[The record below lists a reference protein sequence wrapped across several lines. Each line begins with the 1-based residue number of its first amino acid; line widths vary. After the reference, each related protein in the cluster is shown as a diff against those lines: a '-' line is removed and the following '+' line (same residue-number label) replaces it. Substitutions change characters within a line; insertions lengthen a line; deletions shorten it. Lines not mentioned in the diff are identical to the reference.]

1 MLRDSA
7 NDIGAAVRELLPA
20 SDSRDRAAYL
30 LAVRLADT
38 IDQSNDRM
46 TLQFLAPT
54 LLSTLAQLQ
63 ATPKS
68 RLVAK
73 TNEQVSADEQPTQ
86 LSKLRATHRGS
97 ISADRN

>member
-1 MLRDSA
+1 MLRDTS
-7 NDIGAAVRELLPA
+7 NDIGSAVRELLPA
-20 SDSRDRAAYL
+20 ADTRDRAAYL
-30 LAVRLADT
+30 LALRLADA
-38 IDQSNDRM
+38 IDRSNDRM

-86 LSKLRATHRGS
+86 LSKLRATHRGNV
-97 ISADRN
+97 SANRN